1 MENIENFFKDLT
13 TNFNKLIGFKENFF
27 FRRRSKSSKYSEAE
41 LAELKKRLN
50 KLIQKADQ
58 GVGIVSENVNI
69 TNDIKRVTQKA
80 KRLTH
85 KAQKK
90 AERAAKL
97 AKDAAKLSGAEAE
110 EAQKKAEEAQKETE
124 EAQKEA
130 EEAQKEAEEAKRLV
144 DILLLEIS
152 GSAEQADGSAQLADE
167 LAGQADES
175 AQQADESAQQADE
188 SATDAYGNKTETDHA
203 LDQLKKSIV
212 ANNGVQPDSLDRTI
226 SRFQNIEN
234 FETIENSRT
243 RAQEILNN
251 PTKFNN
257 FVSILENQIYA
268 NSENSKKTRL
278 LQASELLTQKD
289 TIASNIIMDYLY
301 KNEKGTNVHK
311 IYDRID
317 QLNDDKARK
326 IEINTYYNK
335 AYKEYINILKVII
348 LVCII
353 IVPIVIANKNNM
365 IPNSVTMF
373 LVVAIIFLTVIFI
386 IYKFSD
392 IYMRDNKNF
401 DKLRIPY
408 DRELAL
414 LEKQGKIT
422 KKKNPLTSLTLTC
435 IGQDCC
441 DGSMV
446 YDFAKNKCIL
456 SENFGGYFESM
467 NNHNSGK
474 TSYVEGLDGNINES
488 FANCNIKQNLVANS
502 LNCSDED
509 KFYSNDCSRRI
520 QFTF

>member
-1 MENIENFFKDLT
+1 MENIENFLKDLMI
-13 TNFNKLIGFKENFF
+13 NLNIGFKEGIENLF
-27 FRRRSKSSKYSEAE
+27 KSNPYKYPY
-41 LAELKKRLN
+41 KKLN
-50 KLIQKADQ
+50 KQLI
-58 GVGIVSENVNI
+58 N
-69 TNDIKRVTQKA
+69 A
-80 KRLTH
+80 KH
-85 KAQKK
+85 SAKK
-90 AERAAKL
+90 AYGFE
-97 AKDAAKLSGAEAE
+97 KDANKSAKQAD
-110 EAQKKAEEAQKETE
+110 K
-124 EAQKEA
+124 
-130 EEAQKEAEEAKRLV
+130 
-144 DILLLEIS
+144 
-152 GSAEQADGSAQLADE
+152 SAEQASDSAIDAN
-167 LAGQADES
+167 S
-175 AQQADESAQQADE
+175 N
-188 SATDAYGNKTETDHA
+188 ATIIGNI
-203 LDQLKKSIV
+203 LDQIERGIITSQ
-212 ANNGVQPDSLDRTI
+212 GVSFGTGGELLA
-226 SRFQNIEN
+226 FQNIEN
-234 FETIENSRT
+234 LENIENSRT

-353 IVPIVIANKNNM
+353 IVPIIIANKNNM

-386 IYKFSD
+386 FYKFSD

-408 DRELAL
+408 DREAAL
-414 LEKQGKIT
+414 LEKQGTIT

-467 NNHNSGK
+467 NNFNGGK
-474 TSYVEGLDGNINES
+474 TSYVEALDGTINES
-488 FANCNIKQNLVANS
+488 FVNCNIKQNLVANS
-502 LNCSDED
+502 LKCSEQN
-509 KFYSNDCSRRI
+509 KFYSNECKDS
-520 QFTF
+520 FTFG

>member
-69 TNDIKRVTQKA
+69 TNDITRVTEKA
-80 KRLTH
+80 KRLTY
-85 KAQKK
+85 KSQKE
-90 AERAAKL
+90 AEKAAKL
-97 AKDAAKLSGAEAE
+97 ARDAAKLSGAEAK
-110 EAQKKAEEAQKETE
+110 EAQKKTE

-130 EEAQKEAEEAKRLV
+130 KETQRLAYIAQKDAKEAQSLAYIFATQAS
-144 DILLLEIS
+144 D
-152 GSAEQADGSAQLADE
+152 SATQASVSAT
-167 LAGQADES
+167 QASVS
-175 AQQADESAQQADE
+175 ATQASV
-188 SATDAYGNKTETDHA
+188 SATDASKNLMMTQNA
-203 LDQLKKSIV
+203 LQNLQNSI
-212 ANNGVQPDSLDRTI
+212 AAALGTPSYNYDSI
-226 SRFQNIEN
+226 FGPAGFQNIEN
-234 FETIENSRT
+234 LENIENSRT

-408 DRELAL
+408 DREAAL
-414 LEKQGKIT
+414 LEKQGAIT

-456 SENFGGYFESM
+456 SENFGGYFDSM
-467 NNHNSGK
+467 NNFNSKK
-474 TSYVEGLDGNINES
+474 TCYVNALDGTINEN
-488 FANCNIKQNLVANS
+488 FANCNVKQNLVANS
-502 LNCSDED
+502 LNCSERD
-509 KFYSNDCSRRI
+509 KFYSNDCSRKI
-520 QFTF
+520 EFNF

>member
-13 TNFNKLIGFKENFF
+13 TNFNKLIGFKEGIRPLRKKYRHHKNPQYLDEKLKQQVSKAKDSARQAGYSAKQANHFKKYTKDSAKKADDFEEDANNSAKQANRFKNKANFF
-27 FRRRSKSSKYSEAE
+27 KRDAKDSADKAE
-41 LAELKKRLN
+41 NYLK
-50 KLIQKADQ
+50 Q
-58 GVGIVSENVNI
+58 
-69 TNDIKRVTQKA
+69 TQKSIA
-80 KRLTH
+80 AANALPN
-85 KAQKK
+85 ANYN
-90 AERAAKL
+90 AENG
-97 AKDAAKLSGAEAE
+97 DALS
-110 EAQKKAEEAQKETE
+110 
-124 EAQKEA
+124 
-130 EEAQKEAEEAKRLV
+130 
-144 DILLLEIS
+144 S
-152 GSAEQADGSAQLADE
+152 S
-167 LAGQADES
+167 
-175 AQQADESAQQADE
+175 
-188 SATDAYGNKTETDHA
+188 
-203 LDQLKKSIV
+203 
-212 ANNGVQPDSLDRTI
+212 NGFR
-226 SRFQNIEN
+226 NIEN
-234 FETIENSRT
+234 FNNYEGFVEGNIGAGAVPGLQFDNEER
-243 RAQEILNN
+243 RKEELKAQEILSD
-251 PTKFNN
+251 PDKFRKFKN
-257 FVSILENQIYA
+257 FVTSQIYA
-268 NSENSKKTRL
+268 KSENAKADRI

-317 QLNDDKARK
+317 QLNDDKVRK

-353 IVPIVIANKNNM
+353 IVPIIIANKNNM

-408 DRELAL
+408 DREAAL
-414 LEKQGKIT
+414 LEKQGAIT

-456 SENFGGYFESM
+456 SENFGNYFESM
-467 NNHNSGK
+467 NNFNNGK
-474 TSYVEGLDGNINES
+474 TSYVEGLDGTINES
-488 FANCNIKQNLVANS
+488 FANCSVKQNLVANS
-502 LNCSDED
+502 LNCSEKE
-509 KFYSNDCSRRI
+509 KFYSNDCLNKI
-520 QFTF
+520 EFNF